1 MSVLVSDSLCV
12 CACACV
18 FVPAHSP
25 RALACYLCS
34 EVEEVEDELDTALKD
49 KERAERERNA
59 ALVRTALIFLSRS
72 PPLFEFLRLVSLER
86 VSIDLPRHA
95 PASNSEGAL

>member
-1 MSVLVSDSLCV
+1 MSVCESLWLCWSLTLCV
-12 CACACV
+12 S
-18 FVPAHSP
+18 VPVPVCSCP
-25 RALACYLCS
+25 RALACYPCS

-72 PPLFEFLRLVSLER
+72 APLFEFLRF
-86 VSIDLPRHA
+86 
-95 PASNSEGAL
+95 

>member
-1 MSVLVSDSLCV
+1 MSVCESLWLCLSLTLCV
-12 CACACV
+12 S
-18 FVPAHSP
+18 VPVPVPVCSCP
-25 RALACYLCS
+25 RALACYPCS

-72 PPLFEFLRLVSLER
+72 APLFEFLSF
-86 VSIDLPRHA
+86 
-95 PASNSEGAL
+95 